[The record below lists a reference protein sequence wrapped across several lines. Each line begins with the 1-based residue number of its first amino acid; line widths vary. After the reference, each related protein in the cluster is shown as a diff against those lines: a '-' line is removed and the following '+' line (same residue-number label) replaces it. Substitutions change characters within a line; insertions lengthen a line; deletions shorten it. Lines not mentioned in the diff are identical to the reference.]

1 MQDQKVV
8 RQLFANKGQTVE
20 HGFTSRPEWHGPLP
34 ERPTYCD
41 CCIQTDDGR
50 ATGRAM
56 IPSVLNNRVY
66 SRDDQASIKAL
77 ADSRTAAMMAPAA
90 APAPPVASSPFPK
103 MGTPTGLGR
112 MLQNAQTMFR
122 NAMPSMPSMPAPA
135 PAQEAAGEEDEVA
148 PGASTENAPADEAN
162 VSTPPAAEAFRRRA
176 RRMRSRAYRRAASF
190 GTVLKT
196 EQSLTGILV
205 VGSIGVAILGA
216 ILYKCI
222 MAKKIG
228 KAAPITPVPTNA
240 FLGKLKGIFTSS
252 GSVTPRPMASAPTSA
267 AAPTTL
273 SATANLF
280 T

>member
-1 MQDQKVV
+1 MSFAPGIQDQKVV

-77 ADSRTAAMMAPAA
+77 ADSRAAAMMPPAS

-122 NAMPSMPSMPAPA
+122 NAMPSVPSMPAA
-135 PAQEAAGEEDEVA
+135 LAQEEAGEGEDEVA

-205 VGSIGVAILGA
+205 VAIIGVLILA
-216 ILYKCI
+216 KILLDC
-222 MAKKIG
+222 
-228 KAAPITPVPTNA
+228 
-240 FLGKLKGIFTSS
+240 LGKKGEASSSGMFKFNFFKTPSLKPQIPSPLLTQTEGTGTFLNATSS
-252 GSVTPRPMASAPTSA
+252 
-267 AAPTTL
+267 
-273 SATANLF
+273 LF